1 MSDRFAEYRKKPNPR
16 EQSLELKRLRNN
28 EDVDFLTGLPNRRR
42 LVADLKQL
50 YAGLNRGESY
60 FAGLYMDVDNF
71 KAVNDTIGHGEG
83 DVLLKRVATILEHS
97 IRETDSVYRIG
108 GDEMFVLFRNIN
120 PDSVFDVSAK
130 FILSVRT
137 VFAHQIRT
145 DTREAYSR
153 IGLSFGVAKPLDNDK
168 PDDLLARADQA
179 MYIDKAGKSD
189 R

>member
-1 MSDRFAEYRKKPNPR
+1 MSDRFTEYRKKPNSR
-16 EQSLELKRLRNN
+16 ELSLELKRLRNN

-42 LVADLKQL
+42 LVSDLKQL
-50 YAGLNRGESY
+50 YAGLNRGESF
-60 FAGLYMDVDNF
+60 FAGLYVDIDNF

-83 DVLLKRVATILEHS
+83 DTLLTRISTILKNS

-120 PDSVFDVSAK
+120 PDSVFDVSSK

-145 DTREAYSR
+145 DTREAYSKV
-153 IGLSFGVAKPLDNDK
+153 GLSFGVAKPLDKDR
-168 PDDLLARADQA
+168 PDDLLARADKA